1 MRNIAPARALARRA
15 RQYLQIAV
23 VLVVVGFFLAAVG
36 LFLFVVQLVPGP
48 EVPFWYQAVRTL
60 LLFLGALVA
69 LAGIAAAIRAVT
81 RKTENEPAL
90 ITGNFLATQLDERYT
105 FIRNINPPGA
115 AYIDAALVGPPGVLV
130 FRILDNEGVFAN
142 EAANWLER
150 KANGQ
155 WTPARISPTR
165 EAVDD
170 IQHMR
175 DFLAKHN
182 LADVP
187 VYGVVVFTKDAP
199 AISISAK
206 DPVVPVTLLSS
217 VITNLSSSY
226 LAKERI
232 PQEMANAAVRLI
244 LDE

>member
-15 RQYLQIAV
+15 RQYLQIAII
-23 VLVVVGFFLAAVG
+23 LVVVGFFLAALG

-48 EVPFWYQAVRTL
+48 EVPFWYQAVRTVL
-60 LLFLGALVA
+60 LILGALVG

-90 ITGNFLATQLDERYT
+90 ITGNALASQLDGSYT

-115 AYIDAALVGPPGVLV
+115 AYIDAILVGPPGALV
-130 FRILDNEGVFAN
+130 FRVLDNEGVFAN

-150 KANGQ
+150 KADGQ

-217 VITNLSSSY
+217 IITNLGGNY

-232 PQEMANAAVRLI
+232 AQETANAVVRLI